1 MITLNIQTF
10 STLTSGDWVVKDIT
24 EKEAVYQFLLT
35 DHLTEW
41 DTFSMNRDP
50 AATPVYSSHKGFRLH
65 RNLNNEGFYKF
76 DFVDEDKTY
85 NLTEAIASSETALFN
100 KAMQIIEETKK

>member
-10 STLTSGDWVVKDIT
+10 AALTYGDWVVKDIT

-35 DHLTEW
+35 DNLTEW
-41 DTFSMNRDP
+41 DTFSMSRDP

-65 RNLNNEGFYKF
+65 RNLNKEGFYTL
-76 DFVDEDKTY
+76 DFVDIGKSH
-85 NLTEAIASSETALFN
+85 NLTEAIASSESELFN
-100 KAMQIIEETKK
+100 KAMQIIEETQK